1 MLAGW
6 INRHQQAVIAY
17 QKEEIKVLREMLGGK
32 RLRFAD
38 EQRRR
43 LALKARALS
52 HCTLKE
58 LGPLVTPDTLCR
70 WFRKYAGAKYDSSG
84 QRRSGRPPK
93 PQYIRDL
100 VVRLAKENTSW
111 GYTKLRDVV
120 FTLGHKIGRTTVR
133 RILAE
138 DGIEPAPERR
148 KDMPWATF
156 LKAHWGTI
164 AAMDFFKVEVMTL
177 TGPVRYSVL
186 VIMELKTRRVE
197 VAGIVQE
204 AYEKWMFQVLRNL
217 TDAADGFLLGMAHLI
232 MDRDP
237 VFTVGVRDMLRHA
250 GVKPVRLPR
259 RSPNLNAFIERFI
272 RSIKEECLN
281 RVIPL
286 GEAHL
291 RELIREYM
299 AHYHAERPHQGLG
312 GAFVQPVRSYAAN
325 GPLVRQERL
334 GGLLNYY
341 YREAA

>member
-1 MLAGW
+1 
-6 INRHQQAVIAY
+6 VI
-17 QKEEIKVLREMLGGK
+17 
-32 RLRFAD
+32 RL
-38 EQRRR
+38 
-43 LALKARALS
+43 S
-52 HCTLKE
+52 
-58 LGPLVTPDTLCR
+58 
-70 WFRKYAGAKYDSSG
+70 
-84 QRRSGRPPK
+84 
-93 PQYIRDL
+93 
-100 VVRLAKENTSW
+100 KENTSW
-111 GYTKLRDVV
+111 GYNKLRDVV

-133 RILAE
+133 RILSE

-164 AAMDFFKVEVMTL
+164 AAMDIFKVEVMTL

-186 VIMELKTRRVE
+186 IIMELNTRRVE
-197 VAGIVQE
+197 VAGIVHE
-204 AYEKWMFQVLRNL
+204 AYERRMFQVLRNL
-217 TDAADGFLLGMAHLI
+217 TDAADGFLLGMTHLI

-237 VFTVGVRDMLRHA
+237 VFTVGVRGMLRHA

-272 RSIKEECLN
+272 RSIKEECLD

-299 AHYHAERPHQGLG
+299 AHYHEERPHQGLG
-312 GAFVQPVRSYAAN
+312 GAFIQAPIDFEADGR
-325 GPLVRQERL
+325 LVKRERL
-334 GGLLNYY
+334 GGLLNCY

>member
-1 MLAGW
+1 MV
-6 INRHQQAVIAY
+6 Q
-17 QKEEIKVLREMLGGK
+17 
-32 RLRFAD
+32 
-38 EQRRR
+38 
-43 LALKARALS
+43 
-52 HCTLKE
+52 
-58 LGPLVTPDTLCR
+58 
-70 WFRKYAGAKYDSSG
+70 
-84 QRRSGRPPK
+84 
-93 PQYIRDL
+93 
-100 VVRLAKENTSW
+100 LAKENTSW

-120 FTLGHKIGRTTVR
+120 FTLGHNIGRTTVR

-186 VIMELKTRRVE
+186 VIMELKPRRVE
-197 VAGIVQE
+197 VAGIVHE

-217 TDAADGFLLGMAHLI
+217 TDAADGFLLGITHLI
-232 MDRDP
+232 IDRDP
-237 VFTVGVRDMLRHA
+237 VFTLGVRDILRHG
-250 GVKPVRLPR
+250 GVMPVRLPR

-272 RSIKEECLN
+272 RSIREECLN

-299 AHYHAERPHQGLG
+299 AHYHEERPHQGLG
-312 GAFVQPVRSYAAN
+312 GEFIQPAKDCAAN
-325 GPLVRQERL
+325 GPLVRRARL